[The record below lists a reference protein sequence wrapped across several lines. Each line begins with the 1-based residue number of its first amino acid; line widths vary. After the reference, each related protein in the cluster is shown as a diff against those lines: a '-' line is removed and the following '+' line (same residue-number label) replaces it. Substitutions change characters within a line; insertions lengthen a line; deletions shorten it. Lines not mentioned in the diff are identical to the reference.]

1 MKKGDTLVEVTI
13 AIGIFSL
20 FAIGVASV
28 TSSGTAGSQS
38 ALETTLTR
46 EEIDSQTEALR
57 FIHSAYISSRENAD
71 SPYLKL
77 WQKITENAN
86 EPNESIVRFT
96 PNSCAELYQD
106 DNLISQNAFI
116 LNTRNLNDGEKA
128 YISAVTDRD
137 KSDAAKV
144 FQQTITYPRVIFGSA
159 TNNSSSGSLIDA
171 SNIDASNNN
180 DIYRAEGIYIIAVQD
195 DNTTSLVGEDGQSAN
210 SQPAFYDFYV
220 RACWYGLDSEIPS
233 TISTVIR
240 LYDPPVLS
248 T

>member
-20 FAIGVASV
+20 IAIGVASV

-57 FIHSAYISSRENAD
+57 FIHSAYISSRDSED

-77 WQKITENAN
+77 WQKITKDAN
-86 EPNESIVRFT
+86 DPTESIVRFT

-106 DNLISQNAFI
+106 DNLISQHAFI
-116 LNTRNLNDGEKA
+116 LNTRNLNAGTDA
-128 YISAVTDRD
+128 YISATTIDKD
-137 KSDAAKV
+137 KSDAEKV

-159 TNNSSSGSLIDA
+159 ADNSSSGSLIDA
-171 SNIDASNNN
+171 SDNN
-180 DIYRAEGIYIIAVQD
+180 IYRAEGIYIIAVRD
-195 DNTTSLVGEDGQSAN
+195 NNTTSLVTDNENPS
-210 SQPAFYDFYV
+210 AFYDFYV
-220 RACWYGLDSEIPS
+220 RACWYGLDSEVPS

-240 LYDPPVLS
+240 LYDPPILS

>member
-20 FAIGVASV
+20 IAIGVASV

-116 LNTRNLNDGEKA
+116 LNTRNLNEGEKA

-171 SNIDASNNN
+171 SDNN

-195 DNTTSLVGEDGQSAN
+195 DNTTKLIDGN